1 MVKDLLRFMF
11 SITKLTVRLLVPRP
25 SRENSPV
32 VAPKA
37 GKAAAAMKK
46 SARNRALPMSALVYF
61 LRIMAMMSVPPVEAP
76 TLNSTAAP
84 TEGSSTPK
92 ISSSRG

>member
-1 MVKDLLRFMF
+1 M
-11 SITKLTVRLLVPRP
+11 
-25 SRENSPV
+25 

-61 LRIMAMMSVPPVEAP
+61 LRIMAMMSVPPVEALAVMAVLEAAVRSAESGMVQ
-76 TLNSTAAP
+76 TLDLSDDERNTL
-84 TEGSSTPK
+84 
-92 ISSSRG
+92 R